1 MRLHHLLDISSLQVD
16 QINTLFKQTQAILK
30 GEHTPDCRGT
40 IMANLFFEPSTRTQN
55 AFTIAAS
62 RNQCLVL
69 NPDLKQSAL
78 VKGESLLDT
87 IHTFEAMGVNLFTIR
102 HSRNHMPDFVANE
115 IKTQTSIINAGDGNH
130 AHPTQ
135 CLQDLYTIAQ
145 HKPDFSA
152 LRVAI
157 VGDIAH
163 SRVANSFIKGLK
175 IMGVTDIRLIG
186 PESLLPQ
193 TNDAQLSTHNQLETG
208 LADADVI
215 MALRIQKERMSE
227 EVIGH
232 TDAIYDSFQLTTA
245 HMKLA
250 HPSALVM
257 HPGPINRG
265 VEIESALADGPQ
277 SVIHAQIQH
286 GIAMKMAL
294 IEMLVQHQ
302 QRKS

>member
-1 MRLHHLLDISSLQVD
+1 MGLHHLLDIPSLQSD
-16 QINTLFKQTQAILK
+16 QINTLFSQTQAILS
-30 GEHTPDCRGT
+30 GQYTPDCRGT

-62 RNQCLVL
+62 RNQCLAL

-78 VKGESLLDT
+78 LKGESLLDT
-87 IHTFEAMGVNLFTIR
+87 IHTFEAMGVTLFTIR
-102 HSRNHMPDFVANE
+102 HSRNHTPEFVANE
-115 IKTQTSIINAGDGNH
+115 IKANTSIINAGDGNH

-157 VGDIAH
+157 VGDIVH
-163 SRVANSFIKGLK
+163 SRVANSFIAGLK
-175 IMGVTDIRLIG
+175 TMGVRDIRLIG
-186 PESLLPQ
+186 PKSLLPQ
-193 TNDAQLSTHNQLETG
+193 TNDEHLSTHNQLETG
-208 LADADVI
+208 LAEADVI

-227 EVIGH
+227 EVIGD
-232 TDAIYDSFQLTTA
+232 TDAIYDPFRLTTT

-250 HPSALVM
+250 DPTALVM

-265 VEIESALADGPQ
+265 VEIESAVADGPQ
-277 SVIHAQIQH
+277 SVIQAQIKH

-294 IEMLVQHQ
+294 IDMLVHNQKK
-302 QRKS
+302 RG